1 MVETHVRAIVH
12 AFLLLFFIF
21 WLRKRVY
28 EQSYTRFVCFFFFFL
43 YFGFGNACTSNRTR
57 VSSFI
62 FIFWLRK
69 RMYDCSYM
77 LFLFFFF
84 SFFFLA
90 SETCVRA
97 IVHTFLV
104 FFLFF
109 FPRNTCTIACT
120 RVF

>member
-1 MVETHVRAIVH
+1 MVETRVRAIVH

-69 RMYDCSYM
+69 RVYDCSYM
-77 LFLFFFF
+77 LFLCF
-84 SFFFLA
+84 
-90 SETCVRA
+90 
-97 IVHTFLV
+97 

-109 FPRNTCTIACT
+109 FGFFC
-120 RVF
+120 FFFFFFFLG